1 MKWLKRAKISRQLYA
16 VYMLT
21 MLIPLTL
28 VGLLLIFSARKSLSE
43 YYLRLLEADNSRVSA
58 LLREVTTQAYNVS
71 NQVCFNENVQRLLA
85 AQYDSSAEFT
95 RAASDYSDLETLV
108 YNNDEI
114 AKIYIYTD
122 NPAVRD
128 YRQFRAIDEEVAQTQ
143 WYQTASSSI
152 NAFWMTIP
160 EESIATTSNNLS
172 LVRRMNLYNSDYFAI
187 VVVQLSDSYI
197 RSRVDYS
204 NIVEMVSVDDQGI
217 VYGSSTSRYG
227 EAIPVAVDHSNAYFR
242 DTGTLEFE
250 GKQYLYALSTINL
263 KTTTS
268 RMYVC
273 TMDNS
278 GVEDIHRLTTTWL
291 LVLALAVIVPFLTI
305 TVYAAYFSGRIN
317 LLRAQMHK
325 ASRQDYD
332 IVPSLK
338 GNDELNE
345 AFADLQIMV
354 RDIKEKDAR
363 MYEAE
368 LNEQD
373 LLHKQQLMKY
383 KMLSSQINPHYLY
396 NTLET
401 IRMKAL
407 TTGDREVADAIK
419 LLGKTLRYVQEN
431 TGVNVTTLQKELDH
445 VQSYL
450 SIQKLRFGERL
461 NYRLDLEEGIDPE
474 NVPILPLMLQPVV
487 ENAVVHGLEGAEGI
501 GVVRIHILQAD
512 GCLHIHIKDNG
523 VGMSEQQLKQL
534 MDGINAPELPR
545 SSIALYNI
553 HQRIRLRYGESY
565 GVKVESVQGQGTR
578 VCLRLPA
585 Q

>member
-1 MKWLKRAKISRQLYA
+1 MKWLKKAKISRQLYV

-28 VGLLLIFSARKSLSE
+28 VGLLLIFSARESLSE

-58 LLREVTTQAYNVS
+58 LLREVTSQAYNVS
-71 NQVCFNENVQRLLA
+71 NQVCFNENVQKLLA
-85 AQYDSSAEFT
+85 TEYASATDFT
-95 RAASDYSDLETLV
+95 AAASHYSDLETLV

-114 AKIYIYTD
+114 AKIYIYTN
-122 NPAVRD
+122 NPSVKN
-128 YRQFRAIDEEVAQTQ
+128 YRQFRQIGETVERTQ
-143 WYQTASSSI
+143 WYQTASGTV
-152 NAFWMTIP
+152 NAFWTTIP

-172 LVRRMNLYNSDYFAI
+172 LVRRMNLYNSDYYAI

-204 NIVEMVSVDDQGI
+204 SIVEMVSVDDQGI

-227 EAIPVAVDHSNAYFR
+227 ENIPVEIDHTNAYFR
-242 DTGTLEFE
+242 DTGTVEFD
-250 GKQYLYALSTINL
+250 GKDYLYALSTINL

-273 TMDNS
+273 TMDSS
-278 GVEDIHRLTTTWL
+278 GVEDIHRLTMTWL
-291 LVLALAVIVPFLTI
+291 LVLALALVVPFLTI
-305 TVYAAYFSGRIN
+305 TVYASYFSGRVT
-317 LLRAQMHK
+317 LLREEMHK
-325 ASRQDYD
+325 ASRQNYD
-332 IVPSLK
+332 IIPSFR
-338 GNDELNE
+338 GNDELAE
-345 AFADLQIMV
+345 VFDDLQVMV

-407 TTGDREVADAIK
+407 TGGDREVADAIK

-431 TGVNVTTLQKELDH
+431 TGVNVTTLQKELEH

-450 SIQKLRFGERL
+450 AIQKLRFGERI
-461 NYRLDLEEGIDPE
+461 NYQLDLEEGVDPE
-474 NVPILPLMLQPVV
+474 SVPILPLMLQPVV
-487 ENAVVHGLEGAEGI
+487 ENAVVHGLEGVEGI
-501 GVVRIHILQAD
+501 GVVRIHILRAD